1 MNASRATD
9 ISFKNGLRGRKT
21 IAIVMIASGSVVINS
36 IKCVIVQVPVSPSC
50 EKIFA
55 TKTKEKKSPFKWA
68 ISCLIWLTFSQSMHC
83 RKFRK
88 KKNQKTEGKTL
99 TERPRVV
106 NINA

>member
-55 TKTKEKKSPFKWA
+55 TKTKEKNPPSNGQYLALSGLPFH
-68 ISCLIWLTFSQSMHC
+68 SL
-83 RKFRK
+83 
-88 KKNQKTEGKTL
+88 
-99 TERPRVV
+99 
-106 NINA
+106 